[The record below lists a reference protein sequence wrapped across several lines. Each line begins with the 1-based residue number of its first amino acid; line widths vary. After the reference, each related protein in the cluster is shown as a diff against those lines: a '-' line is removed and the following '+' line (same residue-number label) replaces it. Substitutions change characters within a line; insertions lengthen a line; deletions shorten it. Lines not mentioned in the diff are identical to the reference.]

1 MYFADYHIHTDF
13 SSDSSAP
20 MQEMV
25 LKAISLG
32 LKEIMITDHMDI
44 AFPSHDMLFTLEYS
58 EYSDMINLYKVIYQ
72 KQIDV
77 LIGVE
82 MGLQNHIV
90 RDARMFTE
98 FNPFDFVIGS
108 THVIDGVDVSDSK
121 FFEGK
126 SKKEAY
132 TEYFENVLENA
143 KLHDCYN
150 VYGHLDYINRY
161 SNYDDN
167 SLNYTDYKEVIDEIL
182 KVLVSKGKGLD
193 INTSGYRYGLERT
206 NPQFEIVKRF
216 KELGGE
222 IVTVGSD
229 AHTPDGIAAH
239 FGDAY
244 KMLNEAG
251 FKSIASFRNKKPTMV
266 DIKKFM

>member
-1 MYFADYHIHTDF
+1 MFFADYHIHTSF
-13 SSDSSAP
+13 SSDSTS
-20 MQEMV
+20 EMPKMIE
-25 LKAISLG
+25 KAIELG

-44 AFPSHDMLFTLEYS
+44 DFPSHDMLFTLN
-58 EYSDMINLYKVIYQ
+58 YSDYSDAVNLYKVLY
-72 KQIDV
+72 KDRIDV

-82 MGLQNHIV
+82 MGLQKHIV

-108 THVIDGVDVSDSK
+108 THVINGLDVSDSR

-126 SKKEAY
+126 TKKEAY
-132 TEYFENVLENA
+132 TEYFENVLEHA

-161 SNYDDN
+161 SHYEDN
-167 SLNYTDYKEVIDEIL
+167 SLEYKDYSDIIDEIL

-193 INTSGYRYGLERT
+193 INTSGYRYGLGRT
-206 NPQFEIVKRF
+206 NPQLDIVKRF

-229 AHTPDGIAAH
+229 AHKPEDVG
-239 FGDAY
+239 AY
-244 KMLNEAG
+244 FAEAYAMLKEAG
-251 FKSIASFRNKKPTMV
+251 FKYTASFRNKKATMV
-266 DIKKFM
+266 KL